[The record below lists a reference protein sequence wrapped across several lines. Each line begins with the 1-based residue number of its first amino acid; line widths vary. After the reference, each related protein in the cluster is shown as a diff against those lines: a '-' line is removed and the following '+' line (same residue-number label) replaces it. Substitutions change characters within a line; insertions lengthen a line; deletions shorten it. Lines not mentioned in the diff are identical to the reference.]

1 LALPRKAL
9 LQNRQYRED
18 KMATEKGKHGEHR
31 GSQKLLERLAK
42 NGETPSPKEIIE
54 AFNFPASAK
63 IPNWLI
69 RGIPP
74 VYLELEGSVEVPI
87 ADLSTLVQRIV
98 ALNDS
103 AINLKIL
110 INGIPIPEIAQVTV
124 ANT

>member
-1 LALPRKAL
+1 
-9 LQNRQYRED
+9 
-18 KMATEKGKHGEHR
+18 MAAEKGKHGEQR

-42 NGETPSPKEIIE
+42 NAETPSPKDIIE

-74 VYLELEGSVEVPI
+74 VYLEFEGTVEVPI
-87 ADLSTLVQRIV
+87 ADLSAVVQSFV

-103 AINLKIL
+103 AIGLKIL
-110 INGIPIPEIAQVTV
+110 INGIPIPDIAQVTA

>member
-1 LALPRKAL
+1 MAETTKH
-9 LQNRQYRED
+9 REP
-18 KMATEKGKHGEHR
+18 R

-42 NGETPSPKEIIE
+42 NGETPTPHEIIE
-54 AFNFPASAK
+54 AFKFPASAK

-74 VYLELEGSVEVPI
+74 AYLELEGTVEVPI
-87 ADLSTLVQRIV
+87 GDLSALVQRFV

-103 AINLKIL
+103 AIGLKIL
-110 INGIPIPEIAQVTV
+110 INGIPVPEIAQVTV

>member
-1 LALPRKAL
+1 MAGTTKH
-9 LQNRQYRED
+9 REL
-18 KMATEKGKHGEHR
+18 R

-42 NGETPSPKEIIE
+42 NGETPAPQEIIE
-54 AFNFPASAK
+54 AFKFPASAK

-74 VYLELEGSVEVPI
+74 VYLELEGTVEVPV
-87 ADLSTLVQRIV
+87 ADLSAVVQRFV

-103 AINLKIL
+103 AIGLKIL
-110 INGIPIPEIAQVTV
+110 INGIPFPEIAQVIV